1 MIYAKGGQQTMPK
14 VSIVIPVYKVEK
26 YLPSCLD
33 SVLSQS
39 LQDIEVICIDDASPD
54 RCPEMLDGYASKDP
68 RVRVL
73 HLPENH
79 QQGYGRNRGT
89 EMARGKYVYFLD
101 SDDMITPEA
110 MEELYTVAEKDNLGC
125 IYFDSQVI
133 FAKKELEVK
142 NSTYITGRTGQYD
155 NRVYSGRELFEL
167 FKEQNDWNCY
177 VQRTFWRRDFLWDNE
192 VFSPEHIEH
201 EDEFFSFKGVL
212 LAQRVRYIPKNYFIR
227 RYREDSV
234 MTRPEHPRDFH
245 GYFVS
250 FCSMVDFVEKMKIE
264 SKAADAEI
272 LHMYERMDRFFPLFS
287 ANEDP
292 HTWFSSEEQL
302 RIYYYYAYAKKMD
315 HSYFKGFI
323 NKLTVPIPVERH
335 IWIYGA
341 GIVGKRV
348 YEVMVV
354 NGYIVDGFLVTN
366 KEGNPRV
373 LFGREVFQVDE
384 IHPPDNCVAIVAV
397 TGKARGEM
405 QETLERLG
413 WNYSVYI
420 TG

>member
-1 MIYAKGGQQTMPK
+1 MPK
-14 VSIVIPVYKVEK
+14 VSVVIPVYKVEK
-26 YLPSCLD
+26 YLPACLD

-39 LQDIEVICIDDASPD
+39 LRDIEVICIDDASPD
-54 RCPEMLDGYASKDP
+54 GCPEMLDGYALRDA

-89 EMARGKYVYFLD
+89 EMAKGKYVYFLD

-110 MEELYTVAEKDNLGC
+110 MEELYALAEKDNLDC
-125 IYFDSQVI
+125 IYFDSQVV
-133 FAKKELEVK
+133 FANKELEIK
-142 NSTYITGRTGQYD
+142 NATYITGRKGQYD

-177 VQRTFWRRDFLWDNE
+177 VQRTFWRKGFLWENK

-201 EDEFFSFKGVL
+201 EDEFFSFKGAL

-264 SKAADAEI
+264 SKAANAEI

-292 HTWFSSEEQL
+292 HKWFSTEEQL
-302 RIYYYYAYAKKMD
+302 RIYNYYAYAKRMD
-315 HSYFKGFI
+315 HSYFKAFI
-323 NKLTVPIPVERH
+323 NKLSVPVPVERH

-354 NGYIVDGFLVTN
+354 NGYVVDGFLVTN

-384 IHPPDNCVAIVAV
+384 ISPSDNRVAVVAV

>member
-1 MIYAKGGQQTMPK
+1 MPK
-14 VSIVIPVYKVEK
+14 VSVVIPVYKVEK
-26 YLPSCLD
+26 YLPACLD

-54 RCPEMLDGYASKDP
+54 RCPEILDEYAAHDS

-73 HLPENH
+73 HLLENH

-101 SDDMITPEA
+101 SDDMITREA
-110 MEELYTVAEKDNLGC
+110 LEELYHTAEKDQLDC

-133 FAKKELEVK
+133 FANKELEIK
-142 NSTYITGRTGQYD
+142 NATYSTGRRGQYD
-155 NRVYSGRELFEL
+155 NRVYTGRELFEL

-177 VQRTFWRRDFLWDNE
+177 VQRTFWRRKFLLDNKI
-192 VFSPEHIEH
+192 FSPEHIEH
-201 EDEFFSFKGVL
+201 EDEFFSFKGAL
-212 LAQRVRYIPKNYFIR
+212 LARRVRYYPKNFFIR

-234 MTRPEHPRDFH
+234 MTRPEHPKDFH

-250 FCSMVDFVEKMKIE
+250 FCSMVDLVIKLGYE
-264 SKAADAEI
+264 SKGTDAEI
-272 LHMYERMDRFFPLFS
+272 LHMYERMERFFQLFS
-287 ANEDP
+287 KNEEP
-292 HTWFSSEEQL
+292 RKWFSSEEHL
-302 RIYYYYAYAKKMD
+302 RAYYYYIYAKKID
-315 HSYFKGFI
+315 ESYYKYFI
-323 NKLTVPIPVERH
+323 NKLSVPIPIERH

-348 YEVMVV
+348 YKVMVI
-354 NGYIVDGFLVTN
+354 NGYIVDGFLVTY
-366 KEGNPRV
+366 KDRNPRV

-384 IHPPDNCVAIVAV
+384 INPSDNRVAIVAV
-397 TGKARGEM
+397 TGVARREM
-405 QETLERLG
+405 QKTLERLG
-413 WNYSVYI
+413 WDYSVYI

>member
-1 MIYAKGGQQTMPK
+1 MPK
-14 VSIVIPVYKVEK
+14 VSVVIPVYKVEK
-26 YLPSCLD
+26 YLPACLD

-54 RCPEMLDGYASKDP
+54 RCPEMLDEYAARDA

-89 EMARGKYVYFLD
+89 EMARGKYIYFLD

-110 MEELYTVAEKDNLGC
+110 MEELYNLAEKDKLDC

-133 FAKKELEVK
+133 FANKELEIK
-142 NSTYITGRTGQYD
+142 NATYSTGRRGQYD
-155 NRVYSGRELFEL
+155 NRVYTGRELFEL

-177 VQRTFWRRDFLWDNE
+177 VQRTFWRKDFLWGNK
-192 VFSPEHIEH
+192 VFSPEHTEH
-201 EDEFFSFKGVL
+201 EDEFFSFKGAL
-212 LAQRVRYIPKNYFIR
+212 LAQRVRYVPKNYFIR

-234 MTRPEHPRDFH
+234 MTRPEHPKDFH

-250 FCSMVDFVEKMKIE
+250 FCSMVDFVEKKRIE

-272 LHMYERMDRFFPLFS
+272 LHMFERMERFFPLFS
-287 ANEDP
+287 AREDP
-292 HTWFSSEEQL
+292 HKWFSTEEQI
-302 RIYYYYAYAKKMD
+302 RAYHYYLYSKKMD
-315 HSYFKGFI
+315 NSFYKGYI
-323 NKLTVPIPVERH
+323 SKLSVPIPKERH

-348 YEVMVV
+348 YEVMVI

-366 KEGNPRV
+366 KESNPHV

-384 IHPPDNCVAIVAV
+384 ISPSDNCVAIVAV
-397 TGKARGEM
+397 TGTARGEM
-405 QETLERLG
+405 QETLKRLG

>member
-1 MIYAKGGQQTMPK
+1 MPK
-14 VSIVIPVYKVEK
+14 ITVVIPVYKVEK
-26 YLPSCLD
+26 FLPACLD

-54 RCPEMLDGYASKDP
+54 RCPEILDEYAARDA

-89 EMARGKYVYFLD
+89 EMARGKYIYFLD

-110 MEELYTVAEKDNLGC
+110 LEELYALAEKDRLDC

-133 FAKKELEVK
+133 FANKELEIK
-142 NSTYITGRTGQYD
+142 NATYITGRKGQYD

-177 VQRTFWRRDFLWDNE
+177 VQRTFWRKDFLWDNK

-234 MTRPEHPRDFH
+234 MTRPEHPKDFH

-292 HTWFSSEEQL
+292 HKWFGTEEQL
-302 RIYYYYAYAKKMD
+302 RIYYYYAYAKRMD
-315 HSYFKGFI
+315 YSYFKSFI
-323 NKLTVPIPVERH
+323 NKLSVPVPVERH

-366 KEGNPRV
+366 KVGNPRV

-384 IHPPDNCVAIVAV
+384 IPPSDNCVAIVAV

-405 QETLERLG
+405 KKTLERLG

>member
-1 MIYAKGGQQTMPK
+1 MPK
-14 VSIVIPVYKVEK
+14 VSVVIPVYKVEK
-26 YLPSCLD
+26 YLPACLD

-39 LQDIEVICIDDASPD
+39 LRDIEVICIDDASPD
-54 RCPEMLDGYASKDP
+54 GCPEMLDGYALRDA

-89 EMARGKYVYFLD
+89 EMAKGKYVYFLD

-110 MEELYTVAEKDNLGC
+110 MEELYALAEKDNLDC
-125 IYFDSQVI
+125 IYFDSQVV
-133 FAKKELEVK
+133 FANKELEIK
-142 NSTYITGRTGQYD
+142 NATYITGRKGQYD

-177 VQRTFWRRDFLWDNE
+177 VQRTFWRKGFLWENK

-201 EDEFFSFKGVL
+201 EDEFFSFKGAL

-292 HTWFSSEEQL
+292 HKWFSTEEQL
-302 RIYYYYAYAKKMD
+302 RIYNYYAYAKRMD
-315 HSYFKGFI
+315 HSYFKAFI
-323 NKLTVPIPVERH
+323 NKLSVPVPVERH

-384 IHPPDNCVAIVAV
+384 ITPSDNCVAIVAV